1 MSEYPTTSAYTYPR
15 KKEADRTMADQD
27 RQTDD
32 PQDIIDD
39 ALHLAET
46 LQRKL
51 VVAGMRR
58 TPSSSRTRPESS
70 GDVWEE
76 AVKREQPEQQEKPLD
91 QLAGIARTAGPE
103 VATHLFRAGSTL
115 FTALNQGWGVLER
128 TLEEQRNQGS
138 DSQGSGEE
146 PPR

>member
-1 MSEYPTTSAYTYPR
+1 MVDE
-15 KKEADRTMADQD
+15 D
-27 RQTDD
+27 RQTDGS
-32 PQDIIDD
+32 QDIIDD
-39 ALHLAET
+39 ALHLAEA

-58 TPSSSRTRPESS
+58 SPSSPATRAESS

-76 AVKREQPEQQEKPLD
+76 AVRREQPEQQERPLE

-128 TLEEQRNQGS
+128 TLEEQRNQRS
-138 DSQGSGEE
+138 ASPASGED
-146 PPR
+146 PPREGGRSH